1 MTETVAVSV
10 ALAEAVLAVVPEA
23 VLAVVPEADSA
34 EAVLMVAVPAA
45 VGNTL
50 LDYWWAPL
58 FVIQCARFLF
68 NEYKEHY
75 GNVR

>member
-23 VLAVVPEADSA
+23 GSAVVALTA
-34 EAVLMVAVPAA
+34 AVPAA

-50 LDYWWAPL
+50 LDYWWGKL